1 MSELDM
7 KKQSRTDWDRIKA
20 MKDEDIDFSD
30 NPKLGEDFFKEAVFW
45 HGNKQQVT
53 LRIDQDVLAF
63 FKERGKGYQK
73 LINAILRKY
82 MEVKKTSEHSS
93 R

>member
-1 MSELDM
+1 MGQAGIS
-7 KKQSRTDWDRIKA
+7 KSA
-20 MKDEDIDFSD
+20 
-30 NPKLGEDFFKEAVFW
+30 
-45 HGNKQQVT
+45 
-53 LRIDQDVLAF
+53 VLAF

-82 MEVKKTSEHSS
+82 MEVKKTSEYPS